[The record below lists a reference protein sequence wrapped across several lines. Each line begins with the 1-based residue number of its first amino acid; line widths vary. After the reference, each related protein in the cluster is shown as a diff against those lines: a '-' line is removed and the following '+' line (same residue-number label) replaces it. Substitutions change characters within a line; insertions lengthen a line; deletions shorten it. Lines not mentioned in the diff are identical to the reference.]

1 MNWQKSILQ
10 KDIIYYLKYPELSSI
25 FTITDHMS
33 DDSIQINSKFT
44 FTVFEYI
51 IVYEYILLFDL
62 VYLSINLSINIYIIY
77 IYIYIKFVF
86 FLYRNIVTT
95 YTQTGHTGFTFT

>member
-10 KDIIYYLKYPELSSI
+10 KDIIYYLKYRELSSI

-62 VYLSINLSINIYIIY
+62 VYLSINLSINIYNIY

>member
-1 MNWQKSILQ
+1 
-10 KDIIYYLKYPELSSI
+10 
-25 FTITDHMS
+25 MS

-62 VYLSINLSINIYIIY
+62 VYLSINLSINIYNIY